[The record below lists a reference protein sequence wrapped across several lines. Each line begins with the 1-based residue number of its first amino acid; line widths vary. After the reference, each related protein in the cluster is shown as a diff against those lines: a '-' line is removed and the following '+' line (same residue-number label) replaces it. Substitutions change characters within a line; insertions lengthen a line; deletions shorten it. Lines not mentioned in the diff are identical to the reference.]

1 MTLKKLDCLSPRIF
15 LFYNGNNRH
24 NSKTGAVITIIMI
37 IMSGVY
43 VFYLFF
49 NILQHNVSNFSS
61 YKNYINEAGL
71 YLFNDT
77 GGIFHYFNIYD
88 LNRQE
93 FGPFNTRY
101 VRVIMSRIYY
111 KTYPNPLSENEHWV
125 YDNCR
130 DGYDNKNVEKGVI
143 DGSFN
148 KGVCLRH
155 YYNKEKK
162 KYFPIEDKEN
172 FKYPYLIHGS
182 GRKDN
187 LLLETVIEKCDNNSF
202 TTNLLGPCGP
212 EKEINEYLNI
222 HKAIYFNLLEK
233 QVDTENYKKSIYQ
246 YIYSI
251 SGSLDSINVPV
262 NNVNLMPFFIELK
275 RGIFLPK
282 TEKIITY
289 MFDDNRKTTWENS
302 SNTNFLTI
310 FDYWLVNSCQIIK
323 GGYNNLY
330 DILPN
335 IGGIIQLIY
344 YICFSFNYLFN
355 KYIVIEDCNHLFFNL
370 YNKENDNKETIYNKK
385 IFQNCAHSFREKIK
399 SQKFNHEIKK
409 SGKNFC
415 ENEKKNKI
423 ILKENKKFTTEIVH
437 KNEMVLSN
445 MYNNEENNNSND
457 IIFDIPKYNE
467 LKNSSDMDSLSNK
480 RRIIDIDDKIKNEK
494 STKIKDESSKL
505 NFLYY
510 QFVIQLQKY
519 ISHKNK
525 EIKVEPLDSNL
536 ISRYI
541 TFLNYLLFRVGNKNH
556 KKIFFILSRFRKKI
570 LGEENLFRS
579 KIDLYHLEKYFNLKE
594 NKKPDIIELYNS

>member
-1 MTLKKLDCLSPRIF
+1 M
-15 LFYNGNNRH
+15 
-24 NSKTGAVITIIMI
+24 
-37 IMSGVY
+37 
-43 VFYLFF
+43 
-49 NILQHNVSNFSS
+49 S

-77 GGIFHYFNIYD
+77 GGIFHYFHIYD
-88 LNRQE
+88 LDRQE
-93 FGPFNTRY
+93 FGQFNTKY
-101 VRVIMSRIYY
+101 IRVIMSRIYY
-111 KTYPNPLSENEHWV
+111 KSYPNPLSENEHWV
-125 YDNCR
+125 FDNCR

-143 DGSFN
+143 DDSFN
-148 KGVCLRH
+148 KGACLRH

-344 YICFSFNYLFN
+344 YICFSFNYFFN
-355 KYIVIEDCNHLFFNL
+355 KYRVIEDCNHLFFKL
-370 YNKENDNKETIYNKK
+370 YNKENDDKETIYNKK
-385 IFQNCAHSFREKIK
+385 TFQKCVLSFREEIK
-399 SQKFNHEIKK
+399 FKNLNNEIKK
-409 SGKNFC
+409 KGKNF
-415 ENEKKNKI
+415 NEKKKKNNFQEKKKI
-423 ILKENKKFTTEIVH
+423 TTDMIF
-437 KNEMVLSN
+437 KNDLIN
-445 MYNNEENNNSND
+445 NLNINEENNNSND
-457 IIFDIPKYNE
+457 IIFEMSKNNVI
-467 LKNSSDMDSLSNK
+467 KNSSDIDIISNQ
-480 RRIIDIDDKIKNEK
+480 RRIIVLRDKIKNEK
-494 STKIKDESSKL
+494 STKMKDESVNL

-510 QFVIQLQKY
+510 QFVYQLQKY

-525 EIKVEPLDSNL
+525 EIKIEPINSNI
-536 ISRYI
+536 ISQYI
-541 TFLNYLLFRVGNKNH
+541 IFFNYILFKAGNENQKR
-556 KKIFFILSRFRKKI
+556 IFFILSKFREKI
-570 LGEENLFRS
+570 LSEENLFRT
-579 KIDLYHLEKYFNLKE
+579 KIILYHLEKYFNIKE
-594 NKKPDIIELYNS
+594 NTKPDIIELYNS